1 MWAGNISRGAPATG
15 LDIYNSGWGQGVLTS
30 LLGHVSQRQVLFI
43 VLDAEG
49 KGWSH
54 DTAE

>member
-43 VLDAEG
+43 VPDAEG